1 MSCPFARH
9 APLFLLGCSL
19 ALAGCTPSPELAD
32 APSSSRYE
40 DLVGLFHDWRSFQ
53 VPNMSDEV
61 PDYTASAMATQH
73 AELAKYRRRLAA
85 IDPRGWPVAQQVD
98 YHLVRAEMNGLD
110 FDHRVRRPWARD
122 PAFYTV
128 IHAAQSDVPAHE
140 GPSIHGGIEIWTY
153 EFPVTGTRLAQL
165 RAKLRAVPA
174 ILEQARRNLVGDTR
188 DLWMASVRST
198 RDQSATLAALAERLA
213 SVQPDLVADVQAA
226 HRAVGDFVAWLEAEA
241 PKKKGPSGVGVE
253 HYDWYLRNVHLLPYT
268 WQDQLM
274 LVRRELARSHAVLKL
289 EEHRNRALPPLEPV
303 ASEEEHTRRFN
314 EAVGEYIAFLGDRDV
329 LSVAPYMDGALR
341 ARIGRFRPS
350 DGPREFFTEVDYRDP
365 VIMRTHGFHWIDLAR
380 MAEAPHQSAIRR
392 VPGLYNLW
400 DGRAEGLATGMEE
413 MMMHAGLF
421 DSRPR
426 ARELIYVLLAQRAA
440 RAMGDLMMH
449 ANRWTL
455 DEAARFASSWTP
467 RGWLRTDG
475 ETVWGEQQLY
485 LQQPTYGT
493 SYIVGKIEIEK
504 LMADVAHQRGE
515 QFTLKDFMD
524 DFQASGVVPV
534 SLIRWEMTGLADE
547 IAELQKA
554 R

>member
-1 MSCPFARH
+1 
-9 APLFLLGCSL
+9 
-19 ALAGCTPSPELAD
+19 
-32 APSSSRYE
+32 
-40 DLVGLFHDWRSFQ
+40 
-53 VPNMSDEV
+53 
-61 PDYTASAMATQH
+61 
-73 AELAKYRRRLAA
+73 
-85 IDPRGWPVAQQVD
+85 
-98 YHLVRAEMNGLD
+98 
-110 FDHRVRRPWARD
+110 
-122 PAFYTV
+122 
-128 IHAAQSDVPAHE
+128 
-140 GPSIHGGIEIWTY
+140 
-153 EFPVTGTRLAQL
+153 
-165 RAKLRAVPA
+165 
-174 ILEQARRNLVGDTR
+174 
-188 DLWMASVRST
+188 
-198 RDQSATLAALAERLA
+198 
-213 SVQPDLVADVQAA
+213 
-226 HRAVGDFVAWLEAEA
+226 
-241 PKKKGPSGVGVE
+241 
-253 HYDWYLRNVHLLPYT
+253 
-268 WQDQLM
+268 
-274 LVRRELARSHAVLKL
+274 
-289 EEHRNRALPPLEPV
+289 
-303 ASEEEHTRRFN
+303 
-314 EAVGEYIAFLGDRDV
+314 
-329 LSVAPYMDGALR
+329 
-341 ARIGRFRPS
+341 
-350 DGPREFFTEVDYRDP
+350 
-365 VIMRTHGFHWIDLAR
+365 